1 MTEPVKDEM
10 LSIEILESMSQ
21 SELSKL
27 AKEKAEEIFL
37 NICKANEKIKE
48 AKELSVK
55 ASTIET
61 DGSDIKNIAT
71 LGIAGKSREDKL
83 SDRLNL
89 TSKAQISQNEAIFE
103 LSKIVQE
110 SIKFTQLTSKFS
122 TSLQQAMSFLFK
134 NGLKDANG
142 NITKLSNE
150 SAKAFCDILDAADK
164 FAANQARLDDKID
177 QIYSRLDKK
186 HQVDEEQGQAIQ
198 SNADKI
204 RELFLHMDEK
214 GRLDQE
220 QEKLI
225 AQNAQA
231 IMANTEIL
239 RKLQSKKDTKVYIIA
254 VVSLLLSA
262 VSIVLHFFKL

>member
-1 MTEPVKDEM
+1 M
-10 LSIEILESMSQ
+10 L
-21 SELSKL
+21 
-27 AKEKAEEIFL
+27 
-37 NICKANEKIKE
+37 
-48 AKELSVK
+48 
-55 ASTIET
+55 
-61 DGSDIKNIAT
+61 
-71 LGIAGKSREDKL
+71 
-83 SDRLNL
+83 
-89 TSKAQISQNEAIFE
+89 
-103 LSKIVQE
+103 
-110 SIKFTQLTSKFS
+110 
-122 TSLQQAMSFLFK
+122 FLFK
-134 NGLKDANG
+134 NGLEDANG
-142 NITKLSNE
+142 NITKLSGE

-164 FAANQARLDDKID
+164 FAASQARLDDKID

-225 AQNAQA
+225 AKNAQD

-239 RKLQSKKDTKVYIIA
+239 RELQSKKDTKVYIIA
-254 VVSLLLSA
+254 IVALLLSA

>member
-1 MTEPVKDEM
+1 MTELAKNET
-10 LSIEILESMSQ
+10 LSVEILESMPQ
-21 SELSKL
+21 SELEKL
-27 AKEKAEEIFL
+27 AREKAEEIFS
-37 NICKANEKIKE
+37 NIIKINERIEE
-48 AKELSVK
+48 AKKLSTE
-55 ASTIET
+55 ASKVDTG
-61 DGSDIKNIAT
+61 GSDIRNIIS
-71 LGIAGKSREDKL
+71 LGIAGESREDKIANGL
-83 SDRLNL
+83 KI
-89 TSKAQISQNEAIFE
+89 TIEGQIKQNEAIFE
-103 LSKIVQE
+103 LSNIIKE
-110 SIKFTQLTSKFS
+110 SIKFTQLTGKFS
-122 TSLQQAMSFLFK
+122 IYLQKAMLLLFK
-134 NGLKDANG
+134 NGLEVNG
-142 NITKLSNE
+142 NIAKLSGE

-164 FAANQARLDDKID
+164 FAASQARLDDKID

-225 AQNAQA
+225 AKNAQD

-239 RKLQSKKDTKVYIIA
+239 RNLQTRKDTKVYIIA
-254 VVSLLLSA
+254 IVALLLSA